1 MPLSEIQRKERLMD
15 NVTRCPVN
23 NKLEKE
29 HICNTCKY
37 QETTTVK
44 IDVQPMNEQMIIY
57 NEPCHSCWR
66 GSLLKD
72 SDKYEDKWEPKPTQ
86 KTALEIIEE
95 VKSDICD
102 KICKYRDYYDQ
113 ETLLEKC
120 CDGCPLERLA

>member
-1 MPLSEIQRKERLMD
+1 MD
-15 NVTRCPVN
+15 SVTRCPVN
-23 NKLEKE
+23 NKLEKG